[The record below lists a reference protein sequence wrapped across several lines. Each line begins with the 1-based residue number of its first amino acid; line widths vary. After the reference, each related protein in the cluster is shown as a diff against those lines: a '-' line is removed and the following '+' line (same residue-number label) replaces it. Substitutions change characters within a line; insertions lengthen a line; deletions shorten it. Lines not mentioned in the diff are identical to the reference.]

1 MRTLFDDAIVLT
13 MDDAMRVH
21 DRGHV
26 LIEGDAI
33 ALVGAGPGP
42 RGRADRVVE
51 CAGDIIMPA
60 MVNPHAHLPMTLF
73 RGLGEDVDDRLY
85 RYVLPLERRFV
96 DPAMVRVGTALA
108 AVETI
113 RAGIGTVADMYYYE
127 EEVGRMLDA
136 AGLRGVVGQ
145 TIADFDPPDHATIDE
160 GFARFDALRSEFA
173 GHPRITASLAPH
185 APYSTGPD
193 VLRRCAA
200 VAERTGAPVQI
211 HLAEMASEMAWC
223 AENHA
228 VRPVALVDRAG
239 LLAEGLIAAHCLYLN
254 EAEIALI
261 AERGVRVAHN
271 ARSNAK
277 AGRGIAPVT
286 ALLKAGARV
295 GIATDGPMSGNTLD
309 LFAQFGPVAMFQKL
323 AGKSRAP
330 MPAAEIVRM
339 ATRGGA
345 EVLGMDD
352 RIGTLAPG
360 MAADLTRVSTR
371 GVHMRPLYDPYAA
384 LVFCATPAD
393 VRDLVVDGAMLLDDG
408 VPRTVDEERA
418 VVDAEAIAARF
429 KAAMMR
435 IDATID
441 ARTVAEAHAR

>member
-1 MRTLFDDAIVLT
+1 MTRTLFNDAIVLT
-13 MDDAMRVH
+13 IDDRMTVH

-26 LIEGDAI
+26 VVEGERI
-33 ALVGAGPGP
+33 AKVGSGPGP
-42 RGRADRVVE
+42 RGRVDEVIE
-51 CAGDIIMPA
+51 CAGDIVMPA

-73 RGLGEDVDDRLY
+73 RGLGEDVDDRLF

-96 DPAMVRVGTALA
+96 NPAMVRVGTRLA

-127 EEVGRMLDA
+127 EEVGRVLDA

-160 GFARFDALRSEFA
+160 GFARFERLRAEFA

-193 VLRRCAA
+193 VLRRCAD
-200 VAERTGAPVQI
+200 VAERTGVPIQL

-223 AENHA
+223 AEHHGT
-228 VRPVALVDRAG
+228 RPVDLVDRAG
-239 LLAEGLIAAHCLYLN
+239 LLTEGLIAAHCLYLN
-254 EAEIALI
+254 DGEIALL
-261 AERGVRVAHN
+261 AGRGVRVAHN

-286 ALLKAGARV
+286 ALLDAGARV

-309 LFAQFGPVAMFQKL
+309 LFAQFGPVSMFQKL
-323 AGKSRAP
+323 AGGSRMP
-330 MPAAEIVRM
+330 MPAWQVVRM

-345 EVLGMDD
+345 EVLGLAD
-352 RIGTLAPG
+352 RIGTLREG
-360 MAADLTRVSTR
+360 MQADIVVVSVAA
-371 GVHMRPLYDPYAA
+371 VHMRPLYDPYAA
-384 LVFCATPAD
+384 LVFCANPAD
-393 VRDLVVDGAMLLDDG
+393 VRGLMVGGIPLLEEKAL
-408 VPRTVDEERA
+408 RTVGEEDA
-418 VVDAEAIAARF
+418 IAEADKLATRF
-429 KAAMMR
+429 RQAMAR
-435 IDATID
+435 IDANVT
-441 ARTVAEAHAR
+441 AR